1 MTEYPGL
8 MRIKKELGLLQ
19 KLYGLYS
26 SVMTVING
34 YFDIL
39 WTEVDI
45 EKINSE
51 LSDMQNKYYVSYVLQ
66 ICYHELHY
74 HALLILV
81 LWYELNYFPSISKLD
96 V

>member
-1 MTEYPGL
+1 

-51 LSDMQNKYYVSYVLQ
+51 LSDMQNK
-66 ICYHELHY
+66 
-74 HALLILV
+74 
-81 LWYELNYFPSISKLD
+81 
-96 V
+96 